1 MEEDAKMVHVLI
13 IDSTSKSTS
22 NLEKKITAVQSIL
35 SIHVA
40 SETEGLKWVAKYAF
54 DLVIHRVAM
63 PAMGANLNL
72 KERHPETPL
81 FVVPT
86 FSYDEEGRDEEESHI
101 VQDIIPKIIQRQ
113 FQQTLSPQ
121 E

>member
-1 MEEDAKMVHVLI
+1 MEEDGKMVHVLI

-22 NLEKKITAVQSIL
+22 NLEKKLTAVQSIL

-40 SETEGLKWVAKYAF
+40 SEAEGIKWMTKHTF
-54 DLVIHRVAM
+54 DFVIHRVAM
-63 PAMGANLNL
+63 PAMGTNLNL

-86 FSYDEEGRDEEESHI
+86 FSYEEEGRDEEERHI

-113 FQQTLSPQ
+113 WQQTLSHQ